1 MAAPGNDPS
10 SYLLGLVGGGEC
22 IRIRRADM
30 VSVARAREAHAQAV
44 IAAWMDGRP
53 LGRDPMVASWR
64 LRVRRRLRAAQRR
77 LR

>member
-1 MAAPGNDPS
+1 MAAPLNDPS
-10 SYLLGLVGGGEC
+10 RYLLGLVGGGES
-22 IRIRRADM
+22 IRVRRADM

-44 IAAWMDGRP
+44 IAAWKDARP
-53 LGRDPMVASWR
+53 VAPDPMVASWR